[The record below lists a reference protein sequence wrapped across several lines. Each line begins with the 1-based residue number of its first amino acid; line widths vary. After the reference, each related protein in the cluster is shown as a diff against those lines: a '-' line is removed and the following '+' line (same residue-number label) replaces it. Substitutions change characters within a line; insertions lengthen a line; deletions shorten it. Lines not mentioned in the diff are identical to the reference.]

1 MNYSIIFKILSM
13 VFAVMAGAFSV
24 CAGVS
29 VIYADTPL
37 EGEAMP
43 SWICVIALSLMLALA
58 FFIPSRNAPTKLFK
72 KEAMCIIGL
81 AWTLA
86 SLVGALPYV
95 LILDCPFAT
104 AFFESASGL
113 TTTGASVFASFSE
126 FPHSLMFWRCLSHWI
141 GGLGVVVF
149 FVAILSFLG
158 FGGRILY
165 AHETSANSGGG
176 METERIQ
183 SGAIRILEVY
193 TAISVVC
200 LITFKLCGMGWFDG
214 ICHMFATVSTGGFS
228 VYENSIAHYDS
239 RLIDWAVIVFMFI
252 GGVSFTAIIL
262 ALEFRHKRLAQN
274 TEFWTYLGII
284 TASSFIIFAL
294 ICTSQPSILD
304 AFTHSVFQTVSIM
317 TTTGLASAPYQNW
330 LPSTHIVLF
339 ALMIIGGCAGST
351 SGGLKVSRAVASFK
365 ILLRDVEKSFRPRVV
380 RNITLNGKTLDE
392 SDTNSILSFVVLYS
406 FIAII
411 AFIVFTIFEPDA
423 SITTCISSVLSMMGN
438 VGPGFG
444 DVGPDKTYG
453 FMEDHTK
460 IFLSMLMIM
469 GRLEFYAILVLF
481 MPSLWK
487 KFE

>member
-1 MNYSIIFKILSM
+1 M
-13 VFAVMAGAFSV
+13 
-24 CAGVS
+24 
-29 VIYADTPL
+29 
-37 EGEAMP
+37 
-43 SWICVIALSLMLALA
+43 
-58 FFIPSRNAPTKLFK
+58 
-72 KEAMCIIGL
+72 
-81 AWTLA
+81 
-86 SLVGALPYV
+86 
-95 LILDCPFAT
+95 
-104 AFFESASGL
+104 
-113 TTTGASVFASFSE
+113 
-126 FPHSLMFWRCLSHWI
+126 
-141 GGLGVVVF
+141 VF

-165 AHETSANSGGG
+165 AHESSANSGGG

-294 ICTSQPSILD
+294 IRTSQPSILD

-351 SGGLKVSRAVASFK
+351 SGGLKVSRVVASFK
-365 ILLRDVEKSFRPRVV
+365 ILLRDVEKSFRPSCLR
-380 RNITLNGKTLDE
+380 
-392 SDTNSILSFVVLYS
+392 
-406 FIAII
+406 
-411 AFIVFTIFEPDA
+411 
-423 SITTCISSVLSMMGN
+423 
-438 VGPGFG
+438 
-444 DVGPDKTYG
+444 
-453 FMEDHTK
+453 
-460 IFLSMLMIM
+460 
-469 GRLEFYAILVLF
+469 
-481 MPSLWK
+481 
-487 KFE
+487 